1 LSISERKTVDTV
13 VLDTSAI
20 IDGIFGRMLESG
32 EIKDVEVCVPYAALD
47 ELQAQASRNVDVGF
61 IGLAGLK
68 KIRLFCE
75 SKGYRLFF
83 YGPKPSFDDI
93 RLAKKGRIDGMIRDV
108 AREVNGTLYTADY
121 VLYLTAEA
129 EGVKCKHLRP
139 EIKTKD
145 LKFESYFDPTT
156 LSVHLK
162 EEVVPMAKRGGPG
175 AFQLVTIGDKPL
187 TREELEAIET
197 EIHEASR
204 VSRDAFQELKMSGA
218 SVTQLGTFRIAVA
231 RPPFSDGLEITIVR
245 PIVKLTLEDYN
256 LSAKLMDRL
265 SNKAEGVIIAGP
277 PGSGKSTLASSIAEY
292 YMRLGRIVK
301 TLESP
306 RDLQVPPAITQ
317 YGPLEGEFEKTAEI
331 LLLVRPDFTIYDEVR
346 KTSDFT
352 VFADM
357 RLAGVGMVGVVH
369 ASAPV
374 DAVQRFIGRVE
385 LGMVSHIIDTI
396 IFVKEGKIQAVLDL
410 NLVVRTPSGMTED
423 DLARPLVEVRD
434 FETGKLTHEIYTFG
448 EENVIVP
455 ITESLERK
463 GASGVDR
470 LASENIVA
478 RMKEYDP
485 LAEVE
490 VVSPNKVV
498 VKVDKEAI
506 PRLIGRKGENIM
518 GLEHSLG
525 IRIDVKPR
533 EGEDSTLVKKQRKR
547 KR

>member
-1 LSISERKTVDTV
+1 
-13 VLDTSAI
+13 
-20 IDGIFGRMLESG
+20 MLESG

-61 IGLAGLK
+61 IGLAELK
-68 KIRLFCE
+68 RIRLFCE
-75 SKGYRLFF
+75 SKGYRLYF

-108 AREVNGTLYTADY
+108 ARDVNGTLYTADY

-129 EGVKCKHLRP
+129 EGVKTKYLRP
-139 EIKTKD
+139 DIKTKD
-145 LKFESYFDPTT
+145 LRFEAYFDPQT

-162 EEVVPMAKRGGPG
+162 EGVVPLAKRGGPG
-175 AFQLVTIGDKPL
+175 SWELVQIGDKPL
-187 TREELEAIET
+187 AREELEAIEK

-204 VSRDAFQELKMSGA
+204 VSRNAFEELKMSGA
-218 SVTQLGTFRIAVA
+218 SVTQLGNFRIAVA

-256 LSAKLMDRL
+256 LSEKLMDRL
-265 SNKAEGVIIAGP
+265 GHRAEGVIIAGP

-292 YMRLGRIVK
+292 YMRQGRIVK
-301 TLESP
+301 TFESP

-346 KTSDFT
+346 KTSDFN

-369 ASAPV
+369 ASGPV
-374 DAVQRFIGRVE
+374 DAVQRFIGRME
-385 LGMVSHIIDTI
+385 LGMIPHIIDTI
-396 IFVKEGKIQAVLDL
+396 IFVKAGKIQAVLDL
-410 NLVVRTPSGMTED
+410 NLVVRTPTGMVEE

-434 FETGKLTHEIYTFG
+434 FETGRLTHEIYTFG

-455 ITESLERK
+455 IAEGAERSEK
-463 GASGVDR
+463 KASGIEK
-470 LASENIVA
+470 LAIEKIAA
-478 RMKEYDP
+478 RMAEYDP
-485 LAEVE
+485 HAEVE
-490 VVSPNKVV
+490 LLSGNKVV
-498 VKVDKEAI
+498 VKVGREAI

-518 GLEHSLG
+518 NLEESLG
-525 IRIDVKPR
+525 IRIDVKPLT
-533 EGEDSTLVKKQRKR
+533 GEDRTVAKKEKKR
-547 KR
+547 RR

>member
-1 LSISERKTVDTV
+1 M
-13 VLDTSAI
+13 DTSAI
-20 IDGIFGRMLESG
+20 IDGIFWRSLESG
-32 EIKDVEVCVPYAALD
+32 EIKDVEVCIPYAALD

-61 IGLAGLK
+61 IGLAELK

-75 SKGYRLFF
+75 SKGYRLYF

-129 EGVKCKHLRP
+129 EGVKVKHLRP
-139 EIKTKD
+139 QIKTKG
-145 LKFESYFDPTT
+145 LKFESYFDPRT

-162 EEVVPMAKRGGPG
+162 EGVVPMAKRGGPG
-175 AFQLVTIGDKPL
+175 AFELVKVGDKLL
-187 TREELEAIET
+187 TREELEEIET

-218 SVTQLGTFRIAVA
+218 SVTQLGNFRIAVA

-256 LSAKLMDRL
+256 LSEKLMDRL
-265 SNKAEGVIIAGP
+265 ANKAEGVIIAGP

-292 YMRLGRIVK
+292 YMRQGRIVK
-301 TLESP
+301 TLEMP

-331 LLLVRPDFTIYDEVR
+331 LLLVRPDFTVYDEVR
-346 KTSDFT
+346 KTSDFQ

-369 ASAPV
+369 ASGPV
-374 DAVQRFIGRVE
+374 DAVQRFVGRVE
-385 LGMVSHIIDTI
+385 LGMIPHIIDTI
-396 IFVKEGKIQAVLDL
+396 VFVKAGKIQAVLDL
-410 NLVVRTPSGMTED
+410 KLVVRTPTGMMEE

-434 FETGKLTHEIYTFG
+434 FETGRLTHEIYTFG

-455 ITESLERK
+455 IPEGAGERK
-463 GASGVDR
+463 MVTGVEKLALEKIASK
-470 LASENIVA
+470 
-478 RMKEYDP
+478 MKEYDP
-485 LAEVE
+485 FAEVE
-490 VVSPNKVV
+490 LLSGNKAVVRVSR
-498 VKVDKEAI
+498 EAI
-506 PRLIGRKGENIM
+506 PRLIGRKGENIT
-518 GLEHSLG
+518 GLEDSLG
-525 IRIDVKPR
+525 IRIEVKPR
-533 EGEDSTLVKKQRKR
+533 EGEDRTIVKKEKKR
-547 KR
+547 RR

>member
-1 LSISERKTVDTV
+1 MTETA

-20 IDGIFGRMLESG
+20 IDGIFWRSLESG
-32 EIKDVEVCVPYAALD
+32 EIRDVEVCIPYAALD

-61 IGLAGLK
+61 IGLAELK

-75 SKGYRLFF
+75 LKGYRLYF

-129 EGVKCKHLRP
+129 EGIKVKHLRP
-139 EIKTKD
+139 EIKTKG
-145 LKFESYFDPTT
+145 LKFESFFDEKT
-156 LSVHLK
+156 LSLHLK
-162 EEVVPMAKRGGPG
+162 EGVVPLAKRGGPG
-175 AFQLVTIGDKPL
+175 SWELVQLGDKPL

-204 VSRDAFQELKMSGA
+204 VSRNAFLELKMSGA
-218 SVTQLGTFRIAVA
+218 SVIQLGSFRIAVA

-256 LSAKLMDRL
+256 LSKKLMERL
-265 SNKAEGVIIAGP
+265 GNKAEGVIIAGP

-292 YMRLGRIVK
+292 YMRQGKIVK
-301 TLESP
+301 TFESP

-346 KTSDFT
+346 KTSDFN

-369 ASAPV
+369 ASGPV
-374 DAVQRFIGRVE
+374 DAVQRFIGRME
-385 LGMVSHIIDTI
+385 LGMIPHIIDTI
-396 IFVKEGKIQAVLDL
+396 IFVKAGKIQEVLDL
-410 NLVVRTPSGMTED
+410 NLVVRTPTGMVEE

-434 FETGKLTHEIYTFG
+434 FETGRLTHEIYTFG

-455 ITESLERK
+455 IAEGAERSEK
-463 GASGVDR
+463 KASGIEK
-470 LASENIVA
+470 LAIEKIAA
-478 RMKEYDP
+478 RMAEYDP
-485 LAEVE
+485 NAEVE
-490 VVSPNKVV
+490 LLSGNKAV
-498 VKVDKEAI
+498 VKVGREAI

-518 GLEHSLG
+518 SLEESLG
-525 IRIDVKPR
+525 IRIDVKPLT
-533 EGEDSTLVKKQRKR
+533 GEDRTIVKKEKKR
-547 KR
+547 RR